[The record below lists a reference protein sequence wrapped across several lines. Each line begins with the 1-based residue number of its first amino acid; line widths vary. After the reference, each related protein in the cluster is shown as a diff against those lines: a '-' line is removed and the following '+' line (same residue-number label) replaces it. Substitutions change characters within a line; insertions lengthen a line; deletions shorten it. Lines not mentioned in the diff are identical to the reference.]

1 MSGLFVHSP
10 STTRDT
16 HVIDA
21 LSTFTGSG
29 RRIAVPRARR
39 TPVSEASADP
49 QPGSSTDPVLPA
61 QEATDFASPAVQSL
75 NELLDAHND
84 PQLDSRL
91 PPEIPG
97 RRIIRDQREIIYWK
111 DPNEPSIAQRVAE
124 KVRKTFDAEER
135 KRRKEI
141 KEYRKQKAKEEPPPK
156 YVITDYHHQLVQEMR
171 VIIENQEGCLEQ
183 MTDLLYAKDAEI
195 ERLQYDMLLSSTPPR
210 LSSIREERPSF
221 GGACRWENI
230 TRRHDAKKKKKTS
243 TMASRRS
250 RSHAVSSAEP
260 DSKPASPPPTDSL
273 LLKRLHSAL
282 TLPNSF
288 LKTNAI
294 ELSEDARVS
303 VNGLVELQ
311 NELRQLRQ
319 RTRGVLENHKAV
331 IRAIDETVGRRER
344 KGGKSSGKGV
354 GKGKGKGPKTSA
366 PEVKTEEEVD
376 EVVEDRVEPVKL
388 NIDSDLTTIQT
399 TPPSDSPKE
408 YEKNPKSEFVDSQT
422 LPLAVLNLYD
432 EKTMPYTGEEALKL
446 KYGVASYPTTDLKDQ
461 LAGPIPDQ
469 DYTRAKPPNQVQ
481 FSTFA
486 TAIEPYFRPFSEED
500 VSVLLQQAI
509 PLSSTGAPLYATG
522 KDAEIS
528 PYLVPPLGPPYTD
541 AWAAEDA
548 EAGIA
553 PGNAASSS
561 RFSPPPK
568 TELADIEP
576 KGKSEDLVDDALEN
590 ADISCG
596 PLASRLL
603 SALLPDPNKKEIKEE
618 PKEDEPASSSPPQSP
633 LINPAWKVATAKGD
647 YLTLEQRLKREFT
660 YVGIMDAN
668 KKKGGKRFSKRDD
681 EMDLMDDLDDD
692 DGNEDLEIDWVHGR
706 EDDEI
711 CQQMR
716 VLQKKLRQV
725 HKTNQARKRILLP
738 IVKEQMAY
746 QEFRQILEDLD
757 KQVDQAYLKRIRN
770 PKSKKKK
777 QQANNG
783 SAVPQERPGLRV
795 LLDKRNRWIDKIGPV
810 FSSSPHDMKR
820 VPSVSVFKDLE
831 GSDDESDG
839 GEFDDSMFVQ

>member
-1 MSGLFVHSP
+1 
-10 STTRDT
+10 
-16 HVIDA
+16 
-21 LSTFTGSG
+21 
-29 RRIAVPRARR
+29 
-39 TPVSEASADP
+39 
-49 QPGSSTDPVLPA
+49 
-61 QEATDFASPAVQSL
+61 
-75 NELLDAHND
+75 
-84 PQLDSRL
+84 
-91 PPEIPG
+91 
-97 RRIIRDQREIIYWK
+97 
-111 DPNEPSIAQRVAE
+111 
-124 KVRKTFDAEER
+124 
-135 KRRKEI
+135 
-141 KEYRKQKAKEEPPPK
+141 
-156 YVITDYHHQLVQEMR
+156 
-171 VIIENQEGCLEQ
+171 
-183 MTDLLYAKDAEI
+183 
-195 ERLQYDMLLSSTPPR
+195 
-210 LSSIREERPSF
+210 
-221 GGACRWENI
+221 
-230 TRRHDAKKKKKTS
+230 
-243 TMASRRS
+243 MASRRS

-260 DSKPASPPPTDSL
+260 DSKPASPPPTDAL
-273 LLKRLHSAL
+273 LLKRLQNAL

-288 LKTNAI
+288 LKTNGI
-294 ELSEDARVS
+294 DLSEDARVS

-311 NELRQLRQ
+311 NELRQIRQ

-331 IRAIDETVGRRER
+331 IRAIDETVGSRVR
-344 KGGKSSGKGV
+344 KGGKSGGKGV
-354 GKGKGKGPKTSA
+354 GKGKGKGPKQSNGGGSNSSSFAGPETSS
-366 PEVKTEEEVD
+366 EDVKMEDGEGLVEEKK
-376 EVVEDRVEPVKL
+376 VEPVKL
-388 NIDSDLTTIQT
+388 NIDSDLTTIQSS
-399 TPPSDSPKE
+399 PPGDGSPKE

-422 LPLAVLNLYD
+422 LPLSVLNLYD
-432 EKTMPYTGEEALKL
+432 EKTIPYTGEEALKL

-500 VSVLLQQAI
+500 VSVLLQQSI
-509 PLSSTGAPLYATG
+509 PLGATGAPLYATG

-553 PGNAASSS
+553 AGNAASAS

-568 TELADIEP
+568 TELGDIEP
-576 KGKSEDLVDDALEN
+576 KGKSEDLVDDVLEN
-590 ADISCG
+590 SDISCG

-618 PKEDEPASSSPPQSP
+618 PKDDETSSATPAQSSSPPQSP
-633 LINPAWKVATAKGD
+633 LINPGWKVATAKGD

-660 YVGIMDAN
+660 YVGIMDVN
-668 KKKGGKRFSKRDD
+668 KKKQGKRFSKRDD

-692 DGNEDLEIDWVHGR
+692 ETNEDLEIDWVHGR

-783 SAVPQERPGLRV
+783 GAVPQERPGLRV

-820 VPSVSVFKDLE
+820 VPSVSVFKDIE

>member
-1 MSGLFVHSP
+1 
-10 STTRDT
+10 
-16 HVIDA
+16 
-21 LSTFTGSG
+21 
-29 RRIAVPRARR
+29 
-39 TPVSEASADP
+39 
-49 QPGSSTDPVLPA
+49 
-61 QEATDFASPAVQSL
+61 
-75 NELLDAHND
+75 
-84 PQLDSRL
+84 
-91 PPEIPG
+91 
-97 RRIIRDQREIIYWK
+97 
-111 DPNEPSIAQRVAE
+111 
-124 KVRKTFDAEER
+124 
-135 KRRKEI
+135 
-141 KEYRKQKAKEEPPPK
+141 
-156 YVITDYHHQLVQEMR
+156 
-171 VIIENQEGCLEQ
+171 
-183 MTDLLYAKDAEI
+183 
-195 ERLQYDMLLSSTPPR
+195 
-210 LSSIREERPSF
+210 
-221 GGACRWENI
+221 
-230 TRRHDAKKKKKTS
+230 
-243 TMASRRS
+243 MASRRS

-260 DSKPASPPPTDSL
+260 ESKSTSPPPTDAL
-273 LLKRLHSAL
+273 LLRRLQNAL

-288 LKTNAI
+288 LKTNGI
-294 ELSEDARVS
+294 DLSEDARVS

-311 NELRQLRQ
+311 NELRQIRQ

-344 KGGKSSGKGV
+344 KGGKSGGKGV
-354 GKGKGKGPKTSA
+354 GKGKGKGPKQSSSSSSTSS
-366 PEVKTEEEVD
+366 KTAAAASGGSSQTENKDIKMEDVD
-376 EVVEDRVEPVKL
+376 ELPAEKKIEPVKL

-399 TPPSDSPKE
+399 SPPGEGSPKE

-422 LPLAVLNLYD
+422 LPLSVLKLYD
-432 EKTMPYTGEEALKL
+432 EKTIPYTGEEALKL

-500 VSVLLQQAI
+500 VSVLLQQSI
-509 PLSSTGAPLYATG
+509 PLGATGAPLYATG

-553 PGNAASSS
+553 AGNAASAS

-568 TELADIEP
+568 TELAEIEP
-576 KGKSEDLVDDALEN
+576 KGKSEDLVDDALESS
-590 ADISCG
+590 DISCG

-618 PKEDEPASSSPPQSP
+618 PKDDENSATPAAAVSSSPPQSP
-633 LINPAWKVATAKGD
+633 LINPSWKVATAKGD

-660 YVGIMDAN
+660 YVGIMDVN
-668 KKKGGKRFSKRDD
+668 KKKQGKRFSKRDD

-692 DGNEDLEIDWVHGR
+692 ENNEDLEIDWVHGR

-777 QQANNG
+777 QQNNNG
-783 SAVPQERPGLRV
+783 TAVPQERPGLRV

-831 GSDDESDG
+831 GSDDESGG

>member
-1 MSGLFVHSP
+1 
-10 STTRDT
+10 
-16 HVIDA
+16 
-21 LSTFTGSG
+21 
-29 RRIAVPRARR
+29 
-39 TPVSEASADP
+39 
-49 QPGSSTDPVLPA
+49 
-61 QEATDFASPAVQSL
+61 
-75 NELLDAHND
+75 
-84 PQLDSRL
+84 
-91 PPEIPG
+91 
-97 RRIIRDQREIIYWK
+97 
-111 DPNEPSIAQRVAE
+111 
-124 KVRKTFDAEER
+124 
-135 KRRKEI
+135 
-141 KEYRKQKAKEEPPPK
+141 
-156 YVITDYHHQLVQEMR
+156 
-171 VIIENQEGCLEQ
+171 
-183 MTDLLYAKDAEI
+183 
-195 ERLQYDMLLSSTPPR
+195 
-210 LSSIREERPSF
+210 
-221 GGACRWENI
+221 
-230 TRRHDAKKKKKTS
+230 
-243 TMASRRS
+243 MASRRS

-273 LLKRLHSAL
+273 LLKRLHNAL

-294 ELSEDARVS
+294 DLSEDARVS

-311 NELRQLRQ
+311 NELRQIRQ

-331 IRAIDETVGRRER
+331 IRSIDETVGSRVR
-344 KGGKSSGKGV
+344 KGGKSGGKGV
-354 GKGKGKGPKTSA
+354 GKGKGKGPKASSTSSA
-366 PEVKTEEEVD
+366 TTSQVEDKDIKMEDVD
-376 EVVEDRVEPVKL
+376 ELPAEKKIEPVKL

-399 TPPSDSPKE
+399 SPTGDGSPKE

-422 LPLAVLNLYD
+422 LPLSVLNLYD

-500 VSVLLQQAI
+500 VSVLLQQSI
-509 PLSSTGAPLYATG
+509 PLGATGAPLYATG

-541 AWAAEDA
+541 AWAAEDV

-553 PGNAASSS
+553 AGNAASSS

-568 TELADIEP
+568 TELGDIEP
-576 KGKSEDLVDDALEN
+576 KGKSEDLIDDVLEN
-590 ADISCG
+590 SDISCG

-618 PKEDEPASSSPPQSP
+618 PTEENTPASSSPPQSP
-633 LINPAWKVATAKGD
+633 LINPSWKVATAKGD

-660 YVGIMDAN
+660 YVGIMDVN
-668 KKKGGKRFSKRDD
+668 KKKQGKRFAKRDD

-692 DGNEDLEIDWVHGR
+692 ENNEDLEIDWVHGR

-757 KQVDQAYLKRIRN
+757 KQVDQAYTKRLRN
-770 PKSKKKK
+770 PKSKKKNK
-777 QQANNG
+777 ANG
-783 SAVPQERPGLRV
+783 AAPPQERPGLRV

-810 FSSSPHDMKR
+810 FSCSPHDMKR
-820 VPSVSVFKDLE
+820 VPSVSVFKDVE

>member
-1 MSGLFVHSP
+1 MERVSGDISELGNNDSN
-10 STTRDT
+10 TTKPFGTSYDEKS
-16 HVIDA
+16 DGKGD
-21 LSTFTGSG
+21 LKK
-29 RRIAVPRARR
+29 
-39 TPVSEASADP
+39 AD
-49 QPGSSTDPVLPA
+49 
-61 QEATDFASPAVQSL
+61 
-75 NELLDAHND
+75 NDAHTTTTTTHN
-84 PQLDSRL
+84 
-91 PPEIPG
+91 
-97 RRIIRDQREIIYWK
+97 
-111 DPNEPSIAQRVAE
+111 
-124 KVRKTFDAEER
+124 
-135 KRRKEI
+135 KR
-141 KEYRKQKAKEEPPPK
+141 
-156 YVITDYHHQLVQEMR
+156 HQCQ
-171 VIIENQEGCLEQ
+171 
-183 MTDLLYAKDAEI
+183 
-195 ERLQYDMLLSSTPPR
+195 SHS
-210 LSSIREERPSF
+210 
-221 GGACRWENI
+221 
-230 TRRHDAKKKKKTS
+230 
-243 TMASRRS
+243 MASRRS

-260 DSKPASPPPTDSL
+260 DSKPPSPPPTDAL
-273 LLKRLHSAL
+273 LLKRLQNAL

-288 LKTNAI
+288 LKTNGI
-294 ELSEDARVS
+294 DLSEDARVS

-311 NELRQLRQ
+311 NELRQIRQ

-331 IRAIDETVGRRER
+331 IRAIDETVGSRVR
-344 KGGKSSGKGV
+344 KGGKSGGKGV
-354 GKGKGKGPKTSA
+354 GKGKGKGPKQSGSNGKQGGSHDSTSSTSSTSSSSSTGA
-366 PEVKTEEEVD
+366 KATKSSSHEDGDIKMEDVD
-376 EVVEDRVEPVKL
+376 EETEKDKKVEPVKL
-388 NIDSDLTTIQT
+388 NIDSDLTTIQSS
-399 TPPSDSPKE
+399 PPGDGSPKE

-422 LPLAVLNLYD
+422 LPLSVLNLYD
-432 EKTMPYTGEEALKL
+432 EKTIPYTGEEALKL

-500 VSVLLQQAI
+500 VSVLLQQSI
-509 PLSSTGAPLYATG
+509 PLGATGAPLYATG

-541 AWAAEDA
+541 AWAAEDT

-553 PGNAASSS
+553 AGNAASAS

-576 KGKSEDLVDDALEN
+576 KGKSEDLVDDVLEN
-590 ADISCG
+590 SDISCG

-618 PKEDEPASSSPPQSP
+618 PKDEEHNSATPAAAASSSPPQSP
-633 LINPAWKVATAKGD
+633 LINPSWKVATAKGD

-660 YVGIMDAN
+660 YVGIMDVN
-668 KKKGGKRFSKRDD
+668 KKKQGKRFSKRED

-692 DGNEDLEIDWVHGR
+692 ENNEDLEIDWVHGR

-820 VPSVSVFKDLE
+820 VPSVSVFKDIE